1 MKTIEQLEKQ
11 KRDLEAEI
19 AAAAY
24 AARTPQQRLAELDAQ
39 IASRRAS
46 AAATAEA
53 TAAEHDRVLREE
65 IARCAAERGAELP
78 ADAIDLMAE
87 RARKYTS
94 ASGGALVVHDVMAL
108 QRAGVGFL
116 AAPLQPRPPQ
126 RLHTTP
132 APARLGATS
141 PREPGESM
149 QQYAERIGRVPG
161 NGLDVPGMSARRMP
175 GESVHDFFERA
186 FGRSIAECIV

>member
-1 MKTIEQLEKQ
+1 MKTIEQLEQQ
-11 KRDLEAEI
+11 KRDLENEI

-46 AAATAEA
+46 ATATVEAA
-53 TAAEHDRVLREE
+53 AAEHERVLREE
-65 IARCAAERGAELP
+65 IARCAAERGAELQE
-78 ADAIDLMAE
+78 DAIDLMVEKA
-87 RARKYTS
+87 KQHTS
-94 ASGGALVVHDVMAL
+94 ASGGRLVVNDAMAL

-116 AAPLQPRPPQ
+116 AAPLQPRPAQ

-132 APARLGATS
+132 APARLSATPVS

-149 QQYAERIGRVPG
+149 QQYAERIGP
-161 NGLDVPGMSARRMP
+161 DVPGMSARRMP
-175 GESVHDFFERA
+175 GESMHDFFERA
-186 FGRSIAECIV
+186 FGRSIAECLV